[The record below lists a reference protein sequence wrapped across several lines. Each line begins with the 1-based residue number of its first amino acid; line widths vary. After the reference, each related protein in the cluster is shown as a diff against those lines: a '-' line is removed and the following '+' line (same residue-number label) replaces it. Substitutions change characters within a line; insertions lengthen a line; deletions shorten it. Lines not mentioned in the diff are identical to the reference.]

1 MTRIYGT
8 GTARVTSMGVTR
20 RPRGS
25 LREPVKVALTFE
37 GPASRRLTAMAHA
50 AGITRSEMAQWLID
64 SEELDAS
71 GAPKRWTEKRHD
83 EELPTS

>member
-1 MTRIYGT
+1 
-8 GTARVTSMGVTR
+8 
-20 RPRGS
+20 
-25 LREPVKVALTFE
+25 
-37 GPASRRLTAMAHA
+37 MAHA